1 MSEFVI
7 WAIPEKD
14 RLRIGALPANYHNL
28 PNGAEVIANVLEHE
42 LSDVMRRIKHRAKNG
57 WSIARLR
64 EDAV

>member
-14 RLRIGALPANYHNL
+14 RLRIGALPANYQGL
-28 PNGAEVIANVLEHE
+28 PDGAEVIASVVESE
-42 LSDVMRRIKHRAKNG
+42 LADVMRRIKHRAKNG

-64 EDAV
+64 EGTA